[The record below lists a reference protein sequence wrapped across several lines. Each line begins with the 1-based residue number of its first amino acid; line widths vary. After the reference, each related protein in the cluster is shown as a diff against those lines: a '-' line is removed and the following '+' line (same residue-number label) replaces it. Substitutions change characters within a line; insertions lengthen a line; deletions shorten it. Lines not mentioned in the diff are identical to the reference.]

1 MDAQLSAVSNPSL
14 QDEARLRTA
23 HVLFADIIGYSLL
36 ATDEQ
41 SRVVSQL
48 QSFIRDLP
56 GFNQAYA
63 AEEVICIPT
72 GDGLAMVCFGEPTL
86 PAQFATR
93 IAIRVRN
100 EAQFGLRLGL
110 HSGPVY
116 CAADINGHQNV
127 SGGGINTAQRVMDCA
142 DAGHIL
148 VSEAMA
154 DTLRQLSQWRDSIQD
169 LGECEVKHGVLVHIF
184 NLCGPEFGNAA
195 IPGKILRAREAKA
208 APVAPPAEAPVI
220 PSIAVLPFA
229 NIGGDKEN
237 EYFSDGLSEEI
248 LNLLSKVSN
257 LRVIARTSAF
267 AFRGKQQDIREI
279 AAILGARHVLEGSV
293 RKAGNRV
300 RVSTQLIEA
309 ESGSLLWSE
318 RYDRDLTDI
327 FAVQDEIGSAIADAL
342 NVQLTSRKKKV
353 NIEAWQCFLKGQ
365 YHHNRFTP
373 DDLMKARE
381 YFEQAI
387 AIDPAYAEAYSGLAS
402 HFDLMGALGVAP
414 EGSLIPLAGA
424 SAEKALQLDPT
435 DSEANSVLAT
445 IAGLTDYD
453 WRRAEKYHRLALAAN
468 PVPPFVRFRY
478 NTCFLYPHGRIAE
491 ADEQCRLGLDVDP
504 LSVQLNV
511 NLVWALYVQKKFQ
524 EAIERAQALSELI
537 AHPFLLLNRGQA
549 QLLAGQNIE
558 AVASLERFA
567 EFAPWWRAGTG
578 TLAAAYHRAGDVGRG
593 REVARKL
600 FEAHGLCFAYAWYCA
615 AADNPD
621 LMFEALHGAVARRDT
636 DLRGIQCDPIFE
648 PYRDDPGFTDILRKM
663 NLA

>member
-14 QDEARLRTA
+14 PDEARLRTA

-56 GFNQAYA
+56 GFALAYA

-72 GDGLAMVCFGEPTL
+72 GDGLAMVCFGEPTQ
-86 PAQFATR
+86 PAHFATK
-93 IAIRVRN
+93 IASRVRN

-116 CAADINGHQNV
+116 CAADINGRQNV

-148 VSEAMA
+148 VSETVA

-169 LGECEVKHGVLVHIF
+169 LGECEVKHGVRLRIF
-184 NLCGPEFGNAA
+184 NLCSPEFGNPEV
-195 IPGKILRAREAKA
+195 PGKILRARAPKA
-208 APVAPPAEAPVI
+208 AAVPVEAPAV

-342 NVQLTSRKKKV
+342 HLQLTSRKKKV
-353 NIEAWQCFLKGQ
+353 NLEAWQCFLKGQ

-373 DDLMKARE
+373 DDLMKARD

-387 AIDPAYAEAYSGLAS
+387 AIDPTYADAHSGLAS

-414 EGSLIPLAGA
+414 EGSLVPLARA
-424 SAEKALQLDPT
+424 SAEKALQLDPA

-453 WRRAEKYHRLALAAN
+453 WSRAEKYHRLALAAN

-478 NTCFLYPHGRIAE
+478 NTCFLYPHGRTAE
-491 ADEQCRLGLDVDP
+491 ASEQCRLGLDVDP

-511 NLVWALYVQKKFQ
+511 NLVWSLYVQKQFQ

-537 AHPFLLLNRGQA
+537 AHPFLLLNKGQA
-549 QLLAGQNIE
+549 QLLAGQTTE

-567 EFAPWWRAGTG
+567 EFAPWWRLGAAA
-578 TLAAAYHRAGDVGRG
+578 LAAAYYRAGDLPRAEGL
-593 REVARKL
+593 ARSL
-600 FEAHGLCFAYAWYCA
+600 FETHGLCFGYAWYCA
-615 AADNPD
+615 AVGNPD
-621 LMFEALHGAVARRDT
+621 LMFEALHGAIARRDT

-648 PYRDDPGFTDILRKM
+648 PWRDDPRFKDVLRKM